1 MVVQH
6 IGSTFA
12 SADLSLKNLSMK
24 LVMLMALS
32 NASRAS
38 DLASLDIRFQQ
49 FTPEGVKFFVP
60 GLTKT
65 RRSGPPKEAFFGRFH
80 EKSLCPVNTLILY
93 EEKTKDLRMSTPNEP
108 SPLLISFRKP
118 HKPVTPASIGRWIKE
133 LLGKAGINTEIFK
146 GHSSRAASSSAA
158 KVQGVSVAEILAT
171 AGWSRKST
179 FERFYYKPSEGSNFS
194 KAVLSCTQG
203 KSLNHTLV
211 IYEALPR
218 RGINDLTRIYM
229 I

>member
-1 MVVQH
+1 MFNQRPPAPHYKTVWCVDTVVQY

-65 RRSGPPKEAFFGRFH
+65 RRSGPPKEAFFGQFH

-93 EEKTKDLRMSTPNEP
+93 EEKTKALRMSTPNEP

-158 KVQGVSVAEILAT
+158 KVQGYQLQRSWLLLDGHVNLL
-171 AGWSRKST
+171 
-179 FERFYYKPSEGSNFS
+179 S
-194 KAVLSCTQG
+194 KDSII
-203 KSLNHTLV
+203 S
-211 IYEALPR
+211 PR
-218 RGINDLTRIYM
+218 REATSQKQY
-229 I
+229 

>member
-1 MVVQH
+1 MSATLPPVEGHPVGQHPLVCRLLQGMFNQRPPAPHYKTVWCVDTVVQY

-93 EEKTKDLRMSTPNEP
+93 EEKTKDLRMST
-108 SPLLISFRKP
+108 
-118 HKPVTPASIGRWIKE
+118 
-133 LLGKAGINTEIFK
+133 
-146 GHSSRAASSSAA
+146 
-158 KVQGVSVAEILAT
+158 
-171 AGWSRKST
+171 